1 MNIEAEKIELL
12 KLILETEDE
21 AIIQELKVVFKK
33 QEPDFWDELPEQV
46 KESINRGLEDVAQN
60 RVHHHDQIMQEIKE
74 RYGLPLIGLKKQKL
88 NLTRLSPS

>member
-33 QEPDFWDELPEQV
+33 QEPDFWDVIAGSGQG
-46 KESINRGLEDVAQN
+46 K
-60 RVHHHDQIMQEIKE
+60 H
-74 RYGLPLIGLKKQKL
+74 
-88 NLTRLSPS
+88 

>member
-33 QEPDFWDELPEQV
+33 QEPDFWDELPDHV
-46 KESINRGLEDVAQN
+46 KERINCGLEDVAAG
-60 RVHHHDQIMQEIKE
+60 RVRSHENVMQEIKMQ
-74 RYGLPLIGLKKQKL
+74 YGI
-88 NLTRLSPS
+88 NH

>member
-33 QEPDFWDELPEQV
+33 TETDFWDELPDHV
-46 KESINRGLEDVAQN
+46 KERINRGLEDVAAG
-60 RVHHHDQIMQEIKE
+60 RVRSHEDVMQEIKMQ
-74 RYGLPLIGLKKQKL
+74 YGI
-88 NLTRLSPS
+88 NH

>member
-33 QEPDFWDELPEQV
+33 QGPGFWDELPDHV
-46 KESINRGLEDVAQN
+46 KECITLGLEDVAAG
-60 RVHHHDQIMQEIKE
+60 RVRKHDDVMQEIKMQ
-74 RYGLPLIGLKKQKL
+74 YGI
-88 NLTRLSPS
+88 NH

>member
-33 QEPDFWDELPEQV
+33 QEPDFWDELPDHV
-46 KESINRGLEDVAQN
+46 KERINRGLDDVAAGRVHKNEDVM
-60 RVHHHDQIMQEIKE
+60 REIKS
-74 RYGLPLIGLKKQKL
+74 RYGIVKY
-88 NLTRLSPS
+88 